1 MGPEEVELARRR
13 VDEAVEMHSALRASD
28 VLEQVVAAADL
39 IVASFGGGGKLLVMG
54 NGGSSALAEHLAAE
68 MLGRYMLE
76 RDPFPAVALAE
87 NASALTAISNDLG
100 YDSSFSRQLSGLAR
114 PGDVALALTTSGRS
128 PNVIA
133 ALRAARERDCR
144 TVVMAG
150 ADPGEAGEAADI
162 ALCIPSTST
171 PRIQEGHELVGHIL
185 CELVEQAMSG
195 PGGA

>member
-1 MGPEEVELARRR
+1 MGPDELALARRR
-13 VDEAVEMHSALRASD
+13 VEEAAAMYAALGEGD

-39 IVASFGGGGKLLVMG
+39 VVGSFRAGGKLLVMG

-100 YDSSFSRQLSGLAR
+100 YDSSFSRQLTGLAR

-133 ALRAARERDCR
+133 ALRAARELDCR

-150 ADPGEAGEAADI
+150 ANAGAAGDAADI
-162 ALCIPSTST
+162 TLCVPASST
-171 PRIQEGHELVGHIL
+171 PRVQEGHELIGHIL
-185 CELVEQAMSG
+185 CELVEAAMAGS
-195 PGGA
+195 GGA